1 VTDLLL
7 EQVECS
13 DIVLI
18 NKCDLLRD
26 PSDIE
31 LVKKVGDPPSLTPL
45 HLSSYIISPFF
56 PSPSY

>member
-1 VTDLLL
+1 MTDLLL

-31 LVKKVGDPPSLTPL
+31 LVKKVGDAPSSL

>member
-1 VTDLLL
+1 MTDLLL

-31 LVKKVGDPPSLTPL
+31 LVKKVGGWVILLILITMY
-45 HLSSYIISPFF
+45 HIACN
-56 PSPSY
+56 